1 MGYTDDT
8 QLPALSDEEFLALR
22 ATVRPFTVCILKGGP
37 SFETPGRDPT
47 IGVTRII
54 WQHGKRNT
62 ALRLAGLMPVICP
75 VSDGSEV
82 KGICILDATPDEA
95 DRIMAGDP
103 AVRAGVLTYEI
114 HASRSYA
121 GSTLPT
127 GEVG

>member
-1 MGYTDDT
+1 MGYSDDS

-22 ATVRPFTVCILKGGP
+22 ATVRPFTVCILRGGP
-37 SFETPGRDPT
+37 NFEPPGPDPAT
-47 IGVTRII
+47 GGTRIL

-75 VSDGSEV
+75 VSDGTEV
-82 KGICILDATPDEA
+82 KGVCILDATPEDA

-103 AVRAGVLTYEI
+103 AIRAGVLTYEI

-121 GSTLPT
+121 GSTLPAIK
-127 GEVG
+127 VG